1 MTMRI
6 GSIIGV
12 AGIIGLTGCATAQPL
27 GSPAVATP
35 GMPNIQTALN
45 RAIARTDAAVRQL
58 DGVPVTELASA
69 RLPAVVPA
77 ELQQPIGWNYHGHL
91 VPAVRALAKIVGY
104 QAIVERAR
112 PHRPIPVAIDVH
124 HVPVITVI
132 RELGIQAGSSADV
145 SIDPRTHTISVIE
158 AAPGTATTDAVTP
171 APAAVP
177 ANPVARDVDPGGPM
191 IRARPVPA
199 LSGTIPQQLQSD

>member
-1 MTMRI
+1 MRI
-6 GSIIGV
+6 GLLFG
-12 AGIIGLTGCATAQPL
+12 AAWIIGLAGCATAQPL
-27 GSPAVATP
+27 GSPVVATP

-77 ELQQPIGWNYHGHL
+77 ELQQPIGWHYHGHL
-91 VPAVRALAKIVGY
+91 VHAVRALAKIVGY
-104 QAIVERAR
+104 QAIVQRAR
-112 PHRPIPVAIDVH
+112 PHRPIPVSIDVQ

-132 RELGIQAGSSADV
+132 RELGIQAGSNANV

-158 AAPGTATTDAVTP
+158 AAPASATTAAAPATP
-171 APAAVP
+171 ATTSI
-177 ANPVARDVDPGGPM
+177 NPGGPM
-191 IRARPVPA
+191 IRTQPLPA
-199 LSGTIPQQLQSD
+199 LSGTAPQQLLSD